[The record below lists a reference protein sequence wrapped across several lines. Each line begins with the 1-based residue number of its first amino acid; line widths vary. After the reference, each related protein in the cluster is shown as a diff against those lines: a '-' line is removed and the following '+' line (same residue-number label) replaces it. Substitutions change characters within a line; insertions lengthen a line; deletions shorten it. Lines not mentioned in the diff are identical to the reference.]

1 MTERRLDKN
10 PELKKKY
17 HSAMEEYF
25 NEGYAEKIE
34 KPITE
39 DGWYLPHH
47 PVIHSFMWC
56 YLLTAGQQSW
66 LSIRSGLV
74 HLSRIL
80 PMFFCWSTP

>member
-39 DGWYLPHH
+39 EGWYWCR
-47 PVIHSFMWC
+47 PVWAYYHKSKIQRWSMRKEVWHII
-56 YLLTAGQQSW
+56 YLSPDK
-66 LSIRSGLV
+66 S
-74 HLSRIL
+74 HLH
-80 PMFFCWSTP
+80 